1 MIRFFAAVLAC
12 AAFAGLA
19 SCAAPPAPSAA
30 EQAEAA
36 TCTAQA
42 DATYNAQNYDNLSR
56 TSNANLRYSGLP
68 THVFDAQN
76 LGAIHARDSQ
86 IATCEQNGETGGPG
100 LPGAVPVTPR
110 IITTP

>member
-1 MIRFFAAVLAC
+1 MIKIFAAVLAFG
-12 AAFAGLA
+12 ALAG
-19 SCAAPPAPSAA
+19 CAAPPPPSAA

-42 DATYNAQNYDNLSR
+42 DASYNAQNYDNLSR
-56 TSNANLRYSGLP
+56 TSQDNLRYSP
-68 THVFDAQN
+68 MPNHVFDAQN

-86 IATCEQNGETGGPG
+86 IASCEQNGDTGGPG
-100 LPGAVPVTPR
+100 LPGAAPAIPR

>member
-1 MIRFFAAVLAC
+1 MIRFFIAVLTC
-12 AAFAGLA
+12 AALAG
-19 SCAAPPAPSAA
+19 CAAGPPPSAA

-36 TCTAQA
+36 SCTAQA

-56 TSNANLRYSGLP
+56 TSQANLRYSP
-68 THVFDAQN
+68 MPNHVFDAQN

-86 IATCEQNGETGGPG
+86 IAMCEQNGETGGPG
-100 LPGAVPVTPR
+100 LPGAVPVTPH